1 MRKRVHILPK
11 PPGRGREAE
20 VVVTSVAW
28 LGKDLGA
35 FLRVNAPADV
45 ARALEAFA
53 TAALP
58 LADIIRRGAGA
69 DIRGAAAGPSTT
81 GLVEKPLD
89 VLADELLVAGLEDS
103 GLRAIVSGKRGD
115 PLLLDPRGML
125 LAAVDPLDGVTNV
138 DANMSIGAVF
148 SVLDARDGGLKAD
161 FLQPGTRQRAAGFVI
176 YGPHVAFFFTIG
188 AGVHAATLNPDADLF
203 RVSRIDAHIPADT
216 REFAIN
222 ASNSRH
228 WPEPVRAYVE
238 DCLEDEE
245 SPRGKN
251 YDMRWGDS
259 IVADAYRILARGGLC
274 LYPEESREGHPNGR
288 VGLLWQAN
296 PIAFLIEQAGGAA
309 IDGFDRILDI
319 APRSID
325 ARTPLIFGSKD
336 KVERI
341 AGYYRE
347 DDAPASAFP
356 LFRKRGLLRR

>member
-1 MRKRVHILPK
+1 M
-11 PPGRGREAE
+11 
-20 VVVTSVAW
+20 TSVAW

-35 FLRVNAPADV
+35 FLCVSAPADL
-45 ARALEAFA
+45 AHALEAFA
-53 TAALP
+53 RAALP
-58 LADIIRRGAGA
+58 LADVLRRGGVADVPEAGC
-69 DIRGAAAGPSTT
+69 RPTPVRV
-81 GLVEKPLD
+81 VEKPLA
-89 VLADELLVAGLEDS
+89 VLADELLVIGLEGS
-103 GLRAIVSGKRGD
+103 GLRGIVSGKRGD
-115 PLLLDPRGML
+115 PMPLDPRGML
-125 LAAVDPLDGVTNV
+125 LAAVDPLDGVANV
-138 DANMSIGAVF
+138 GANMPIGAVF
-148 SVLDARDGGLKAD
+148 SVLDARDGGLTAAD
-161 FLQPGTRQRAAGFVI
+161 FLQPGARQRAAGFVI
-176 YGPHVAFFFTIG
+176 YGPHVAFIFTIG
-188 AGVHAATLNPDADLF
+188 AGVHAATLDPDTNLF
-203 RVSRIDAHIPADT
+203 RVSRIDARIPADT
-216 REFAIN
+216 RGFAIN
-222 ASNSRH
+222 ASDSRQ

-274 LYPEESREGHPNGR
+274 LYPEESREGPPNGR